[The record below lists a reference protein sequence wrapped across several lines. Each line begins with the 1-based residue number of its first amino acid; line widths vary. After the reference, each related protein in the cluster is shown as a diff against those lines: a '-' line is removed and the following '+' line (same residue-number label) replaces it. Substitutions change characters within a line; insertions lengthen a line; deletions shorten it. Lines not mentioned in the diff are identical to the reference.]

1 MEKERKTPNLI
12 KVMKGLSFLWT
23 IWNVFFHSFSLV
35 FMFCWTTSKEDFT
48 VLQPQALLYLKPSH
62 SSQQQTF
69 HIEDVV
75 GK

>member
-35 FMFCWTTSKEDFT
+35 FMFCWTTSKGRLHSAPTAGFVVSETLAFLT
-48 VLQPQALLYLKPSH
+48 ATNLSH
-62 SSQQQTF
+62 
-69 HIEDVV
+69 
-75 GK
+75 

>member
-35 FMFCWTTSKEDFT
+35 FMFCWTTSKGR
-48 VLQPQALLYLKPSH
+48 LH
-62 SSQQQTF
+62 SAPTAGFVVSETLTF
-69 HIEDVV
+69 LTATNLSP
-75 GK
+75 